1 MAEHIF
7 EEILK
12 ESMSENDINE
22 ADYKK
27 KLYEKFQVSTI
38 IYFNFFLGYVL
49 REIYGIKLFMDVI
62 VGNLK

>member
-1 MAEHIF
+1 MAEQFF

-27 KLYEKFQVSTI
+27 KLYEKFQVSAK

-49 REIYGIKLFMDVI
+49 REIYDIKLFMDAI